1 MCSRAPRGGRRARWH
16 RAQLPTPAAAHTRAA
31 CLAPAAVAAHRIV
44 AGGDTRQ
51 LHRQAQPRPTTLYG
65 NSEDPARS
73 THSKMALARRD
84 LSGKPAHAMSE
95 VSTAACSRP
104 HSSHAHT
111 TLYRDGLWLLT
122 GDVCKGTCCRRRLD
136 DAVCSR
142 HVEEVVAAG
151 LQTCSAHVCMT
162 HVRTAAR
169 SHTHRDQL
177 SNASAAHFVRE
188 DEDPCKMTYSRMAL
202 IERGPSLLQTKASAM
217 HPCVM
222 MQLLC
227 TQPCSCEPPARQ
239 ATAPSEHWNCKAPR
253 AASQRRQP
261 TERAKAAR
269 MTAAAASI

>member
-1 MCSRAPRGGRRARWH
+1 
-16 RAQLPTPAAAHTRAA
+16 
-31 CLAPAAVAAHRIV
+31 
-44 AGGDTRQ
+44 
-51 LHRQAQPRPTTLYG
+51 
-65 NSEDPARS
+65 
-73 THSKMALARRD
+73 MALARRD
-84 LSGKPAHAMSE
+84 LSGKPAHATSE

-142 HVEEVVAAG
+142 DVEEVVAAG

-202 IERGPSLLQTKASAM
+202 IERDLSATTQMQM
-217 HPCVM
+217 HSQM
-222 MQLLC
+222 GFS
-227 TQPCSCEPPARQ
+227 CSNRRAARQ
-239 ATAPSEHWNCKAPR
+239 RQASGAAHTRHGGARLARACVTETPQAESRATGGARLLAQTTAARVGLAAAEQRSHARKARGQVR
-253 AASQRRQP
+253 AAVLRESGGDG
-261 TERAKAAR
+261 E
-269 MTAAAASI
+269 